1 MLDKEG
7 HFAGAATKLL
17 PPYVLN
23 FMTCLKRVL
32 NYPNKWC
39 RHGTQQQMIFQ
50 VEESSSGLAIY
61 HFATLVFFTLCLL
74 V

>member
-7 HFAGAATKLL
+7 HFAGAAAKLL

-50 VEESSSGLAIY
+50 VEDWPFTILQLLCFSPFVSS
-61 HFATLVFFTLCLL
+61 FN
-74 V
+74 